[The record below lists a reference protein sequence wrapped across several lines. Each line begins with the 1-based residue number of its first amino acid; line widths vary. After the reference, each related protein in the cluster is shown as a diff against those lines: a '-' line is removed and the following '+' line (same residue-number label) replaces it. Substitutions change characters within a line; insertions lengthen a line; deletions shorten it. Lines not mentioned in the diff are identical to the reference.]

1 MYRMKNTMSKRLTKI
16 LLVAVLSGFSLL
28 MGLIGGEE
36 SSSAASAGDVV
47 RVIDGDSIVVSVRGQ
62 KEEIRLI
69 GIDAPEM
76 RQRPWGR
83 KAREH
88 LREILLRSSDRVSV
102 VYDVQKRDKYGRL
115 LAYIRTADGRLANA
129 EMLKDGYA
137 VLFTLP
143 PNVRYVD
150 EFRAAQESA
159 RERRLGIWGKWGLRE
174 APYHYRRKHPRR

>member
-1 MYRMKNTMSKRLTKI
+1 MSKRLTKI
-16 LLVAVLSGFSLL
+16 LLVAVLSGLSLL
-28 MGLIGGEE
+28 MGLIADKEG
-36 SSSAASAGDVV
+36 SSAAIAADVV
-47 RVIDGDSIVVSVRGQ
+47 RVIDGDSIVVSMSGQ
-62 KEEIRLI
+62 AEEIRLI

-76 RQRPWGR
+76 GQRPWGR

-88 LREILLRSSDRVSV
+88 LKEILLRSSYRVSV
-102 VYDVQKRDKYGRL
+102 AYDVEKRDKYGRL
-115 LAYIRTADGRLANA
+115 LAYIRTADEVLANA
-129 EMLKDGYA
+129 GMLKDGYA

-159 RERRLGIWGKWGLRE
+159 RERRLGIWGKRGLRE